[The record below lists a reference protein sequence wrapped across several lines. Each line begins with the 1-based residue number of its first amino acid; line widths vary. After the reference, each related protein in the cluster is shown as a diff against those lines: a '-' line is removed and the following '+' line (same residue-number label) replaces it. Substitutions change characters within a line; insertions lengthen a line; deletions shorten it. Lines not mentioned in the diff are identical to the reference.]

1 MMEKYSWPTDIREGK
16 IIDNIFFEYL
26 RMKTHQ
32 IKLLL
37 GIQRS
42 LFCFFRNI
50 GFHAFSCVL
59 IFLYTS
65 TKVLEYT
72 GIKIKRL

>member
-32 IKLLL
+32 SKLIL

-42 LFCFFRNI
+42 LFASSETLVSMS
-50 GFHAFSCVL
+50 FHV
-59 IFLYTS
+59 Y
-65 TKVLEYT
+65 
-72 GIKIKRL
+72 